1 MSHLLWFQYGTKNA
15 YVTQSRKNSRER
27 TVMLYKLYKKNRPK
41 SIISI
46 SDSRSSLEKERDTLI
61 SIIRD
66 TFGGDDL
73 SPDDFDIKELNDAE

>member
-1 MSHLLWFQYGTKNA
+1 MDKSSK
-15 YVTQSRKNSRER
+15 RIK
-27 TVMLYKLYKKNRPK
+27 MLYKLCKKKRPK

-46 SDSRSSLEKERDTLI
+46 SDSRAHLEKERDQLI

-73 SPDDFDIKELNDAE
+73 SPDDFEIKGLDND

>member
-1 MSHLLWFQYGTKNA
+1 
-15 YVTQSRKNSRER
+15 
-27 TVMLYKLYKKNRPK
+27 MLYKLYKKKRPK

-46 SDSRSSLEKERDTLI
+46 SDSREKLENERDTLI

-73 SPDDFDIKELNDAE
+73 SPDDFDIKELNDDE